1 MNLFAEISRTNAAY
15 CAARGLSAAEL
26 YGTEPNA
33 AELETHELIAAG
45 VPAQS
50 AAVSLSFEERMR
62 AERLRLRKIV
72 VRQQRDIRLRNR
84 NYAPGRFI
92 NFANRERWIR
102 SRVEG

>member
-1 MNLFAEISRTNAAY
+1 MNLFQEISRTNRAY
-15 CAARGLSAAEL
+15 CASLGLDCDAYDRQLSDAEL
-26 YGTEPNA
+26 NGTP
-33 AELETHELIAAG
+33 
-45 VPAQS
+45 
-50 AAVSLSFEERMR
+50 LSFEERMR
-62 AERLRLRKIV
+62 AEQLRTRKIV